1 MSHLSSWSN
10 DSQAMT
16 RICVLESQVEVKGH
30 KIGILETENLLLKKE
45 NDRLSELIK
54 KLLEKEK

>member
-10 DSQAMT
+10 DSQTMT
-16 RICVLESQVEVKGH
+16 RICVLESQVEVKGNR
-30 KIGILETENLLLKKE
+30 IGILETENLLLKKE

>member
-1 MSHLSSWSN
+1 MDMSNWSN

>member
-1 MSHLSSWSN
+1 MDMSNWTN

>member
-1 MSHLSSWSN
+1 
-10 DSQAMT
+10 MT
-16 RICVLESQVEVKGH
+16 RICVLESQVEVKGNR
-30 KIGILETENLLLKKE
+30 IGILETENLLLKKE